1 MISSKR
7 RIRFIK
13 DNLKIHGLNISVCL
27 GIYNIETTYRKFLFR
42 TCENAFFILN
52 FIANKLFKCKIKNI
66 TIGVFQIG
74 LTSILKCNG
83 YSIWQYYDYLQKMT
97 FNQFVCVVKAMFF
110 KNNVK
115 IFCKKVSAYGTDYE
129 DINRMIAKYGKL
141 YNGSVNYIL
150 MLSNEYNK
158 LEKIS

>member
-1 MISSKR
+1 MFLSKR

-13 DNLKIHGLNISVCL
+13 EYLRRYGLNVSVCL

-42 TCENAFFILN
+42 ICENVFFVFN

-74 LTSILKCNG
+74 LTSILSCNG
-83 YSIWQYYDYLQKMT
+83 YKIWQYYDYLPEMT
-97 FNQFVCVVKAMFF
+97 FKQFACVVKAMFF
-110 KNNVK
+110 KNNVEM
-115 IFCKKVSAYGTDYE
+115 FCKKVSAYGTECE
-129 DINRMIAKYGKL
+129 DINRMIARYGEL
-141 YNGSVNYIL
+141 YNGNVDYIL
-150 MLSNEYNK
+150 MLNSEYNK